1 MNCKV
6 VCTMATNAAATCP
19 HGRLNRPCMAQRLS
33 QLWVSD
39 FTYVSTGQDFVYVAF
54 AIDDFTRRIVGS
66 RVSIAKR
73 RAAID

>member
-1 MNCKV
+1 
-6 VCTMATNAAATCP
+6 
-19 HGRLNRPCMAQRLS
+19 MAQRLS